1 MTKKKIGI
9 IDLGINN
16 LHSIKEACNS
26 IGYKTNLV
34 NLKKKKYNY
43 DILIL
48 PGIGSFKKA
57 MQIIKKNNIK
67 KKILQHLENKNKI
80 LVGIC
85 LGMQLFFSKSE
96 EFGFAKGLDLIKG
109 NVKKFSKKVL
119 IVPHTGWNSIN
130 IIKKNS
136 IIPKKLGKKM
146 FYFTH
151 SFYCVPENIKNIL
164 GYTKYSNF
172 KFCSIIKKNNIF
184 GMQFHPE
191 KSGVNG
197 LEILRNLDKI
207 KI

>member
-67 KKILQHLENKNKI
+67 KKILQHLENKN
-80 LVGIC
+80 
-85 LGMQLFFSKSE
+85 
-96 EFGFAKGLDLIKG
+96 
-109 NVKKFSKKVL
+109 N
-119 IVPHTGWNSIN
+119 
-130 IIKKNS
+130 
-136 IIPKKLGKKM
+136 
-146 FYFTH
+146 
-151 SFYCVPENIKNIL
+151 
-164 GYTKYSNF
+164 
-172 KFCSIIKKNNIF
+172 
-184 GMQFHPE
+184 
-191 KSGVNG
+191 
-197 LEILRNLDKI
+197 
-207 KI
+207 